1 MTISTEQVE
10 LELADAFF
18 AELRALHVRLDW
30 PSYASSRIELKVEL
44 SEGKGKFSIEV
55 DAGPSYGGRQYVKGS
70 SLGPVMDELYRRF
83 NYQDRADA
91 QIESSLQAL
100 TDQTKEE
107 VESTQSTAAAGDIP
121 F

>member
-1 MTISTEQVE
+1 MTISIEQVE
-10 LELADAFF
+10 RELADAFF

-30 PSYASSRIELKVEL
+30 PSYASSRIELIVSL
-44 SEGKGKFSIEV
+44 SEGKGKYEISI
-55 DAGPSYGGRQYVKGS
+55 DAGPSFGGRQNVKGS

-100 TDQTKEE
+100 TDQTKE
-107 VESTQSTAAAGDIP
+107 DI
-121 F
+121 